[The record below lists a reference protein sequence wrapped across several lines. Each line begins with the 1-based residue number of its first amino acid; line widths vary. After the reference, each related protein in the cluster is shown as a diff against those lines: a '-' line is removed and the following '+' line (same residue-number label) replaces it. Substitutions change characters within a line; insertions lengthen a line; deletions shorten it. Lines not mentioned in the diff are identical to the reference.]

1 MMPSYSQNKWYA
13 IYFVSYLCTML
24 YVMMNLML
32 AVVNETFTSRERDK
46 FKKLF
51 LHKRKACQH
60 AFKLLV
66 SKQDP
71 DKMRFRQFEGL
82 MRYYAPNKCT
92 CIQDLFLFLFFL
104 IQKFHAI
111 ANLCCMTRLYITVFN
126 QIMSIPAITILY
138 AFYSPTRHCFNV
150 LSYEC
155 IGKRRFKLRGILVD
169 LRRRDTSMGLTI
181 L

>member
-24 YVMMNLML
+24 YVMMNLVL

-60 AFKLLV
+60 AFRLLV

-71 DKMRFRQFEGL
+71 DKMRFRQFDGL
-82 MRYYAPNKCT
+82 MRYYAPNKCIIFPST
-92 CIQDLFLFLFFL
+92 APCFTISGMIYNIQDISWAVGTFTNYRPLSHHLLSWFLY
-104 IQKFHAI
+104 FHRHESADNNIAI
-111 ANLCCMTRLYITVFN
+111 DSTGGLSKRK
-126 QIMSIPAITILY
+126 TIF
-138 AFYSPTRHCFNV
+138 AA
-150 LSYEC
+150 
-155 IGKRRFKLRGILVD
+155 
-169 LRRRDTSMGLTI
+169 
-181 L
+181 

>member
-1 MMPSYSQNKWYA
+1 MPSYSQNKWYA

-92 CIQDLFLFLFFL
+92 YSRLLLFFKIITFFL
-104 IQKFHAI
+104 SIQNLNFMPYNKNLESESKFTLHDDI
-111 ANLCCMTRLYITVFN
+111 IYNYLN
-126 QIMSIPAITILY
+126 
-138 AFYSPTRHCFNV
+138 
-150 LSYEC
+150 
-155 IGKRRFKLRGILVD
+155 K
-169 LRRRDTSMGLTI
+169 
-181 L
+181 